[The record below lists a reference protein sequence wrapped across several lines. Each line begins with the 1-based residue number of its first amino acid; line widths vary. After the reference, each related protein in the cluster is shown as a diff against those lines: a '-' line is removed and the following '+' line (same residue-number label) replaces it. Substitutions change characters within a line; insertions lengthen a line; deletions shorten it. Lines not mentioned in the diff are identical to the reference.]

1 MRFKANPGDRYLLLL
16 ANTEYIRESYL
27 ALACYDGQ
35 TPIANKLPAE
45 LQLDLN
51 NYPRWNPP
59 GTARG
64 ALVDWYGAVGPGSK
78 YSVWFDEDDEGAEA
92 TPSACG

>member
-27 ALACYDGQ
+27 PLACYNGQ

-45 LQLDLN
+45 LQLLLSD
-51 NYPRWNPP
+51 YPRWRWRPP
-59 GTARG
+59 GTARR

-78 YSVWFDEDDEGAEA
+78 YSVWFDEDEEV
-92 TPSACG
+92 